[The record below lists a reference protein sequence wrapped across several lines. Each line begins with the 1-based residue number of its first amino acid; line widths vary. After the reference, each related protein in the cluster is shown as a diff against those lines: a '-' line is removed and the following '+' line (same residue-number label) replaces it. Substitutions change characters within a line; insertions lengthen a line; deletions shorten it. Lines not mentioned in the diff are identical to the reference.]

1 MEEIKSIMK
10 QLLEI
15 LIEMESKNILHRDI
29 KPDNII
35 LKEKPNSNEID
46 VILIDFGLSC
56 ES

>member
-1 MEEIKSIMK
+1 MK

>member
-1 MEEIKSIMK
+1 MK

-35 LKEKPNSNEID
+35 LKEKPNSDEAD